1 MKTTTIL
8 AAAHVPAAEAIRTS
22 EPNKPIERAKH
33 MKPKLLHYGLSLLAC
48 VTLFGVTAAGA
59 QDVAP
64 SNDDSFKKYGQ
75 EFKGKIGR
83 TYEESVEWYPEGVK
97 PKPGTPNV
105 LTIYLDD
112 VGFAQYGCFG
122 GLINTPNIDALAAD
136 GLRYNNFHTPA
147 LCSPSRAALMAG
159 RNTHKIGLGSHA
171 LTAMGFPGYNG
182 TPPESAKSIAKHFQH
197 AGFETFAIGKW
208 DHTPLPEA
216 SHSGPFH
223 HWASGEGFDH
233 FYGFMAADADD
244 YRTLLYND
252 HRPSETWMDKP
263 GYHLTT
269 DLADRAIDN
278 FTSHASIY
286 PDRPFFLFWAPSA
299 MHSPHQVQQKYID
312 LYKGKFDMGWDKARE
327 AIFAKQMAM
336 KILPAGT
343 KLSTGIPEIP
353 RWDSLS
359 ADQKK
364 LYARQMEVFAGQMT
378 QTDEQ
383 IGRMIATLKRT
394 GQYDNTLIMLTAD
407 NGASGEGGL
416 NGLYNE
422 SLLANGLQASLEENM
437 KHYDEW
443 GGPNTYPHYHAGWA
457 MAGNTPFKYC
467 KQIVHNGGIAD
478 ALIIS
483 WPKGIK
489 SKGEIRNQYSYVTD
503 LMVTA
508 LEVTGTKFMEEVD
521 GVKQMPV
528 DGISLAYS
536 FNKADAPSART
547 EQYYEQLGNRAMYQD
562 GWKAVT
568 IHGNRMPWNTVGV
581 FPFDKDVWEL
591 YNLNDDFSETE
602 NLAAKHPEKLEALK
616 KLWDEQAFKNNVY
629 PLNDDMNGRVAKQFS
644 RAFGDR
650 KSFTYYW
657 PGAERILEGVS
668 APIKNKS
675 HTIETTLDLKGD
687 EEGVIVACGGVNA
700 GYTLFIADHKLHYE
714 YNHFNAERYSV
725 VSPVLPKG
733 KVDLKFNFIKTGML
747 KGTGELYVNGKKV
760 AEAAIEK
767 TVSGAFSLN
776 ESFDV
781 GVDNGTPVSKNYK
794 AKDHFRFTGE
804 IDKVVINLIPDAAK

>member
-1 MKTTTIL
+1 MKTIFAT
-8 AAAHVPAAEAIRTS
+8 
-22 EPNKPIERAKH
+22 
-33 MKPKLLHYGLSLLAC
+33 LSLALGAAMA
-48 VTLFGVTAAGA
+48 LSAGA

-64 SNDDSFKKYGQ
+64 SNDESFKKYGQ

-105 LTIYLDD
+105 LMILLDD

-122 GLINTPNIDALAAD
+122 GLINTPNMDALAAD
-136 GLRYNNFHTPA
+136 GLRYNNYHTPA

-171 LTAMGFPGYNG
+171 LSAMGFPGYNG
-182 TPPESAKSIAKHFQH
+182 TPPESAKSLAKHFQH

-216 SHSGPFH
+216 SGSGPFH

-244 YRTLLYND
+244 YRTLLWED
-252 HRPSETWMDKP
+252 HRAAETWMDKP

-278 FTSHASIY
+278 ITSHVSIY

-312 LYKGKFDMGWDKARE
+312 MYKGKFDMGWDKARE
-327 AIFAKQMAM
+327 QILAKQMAM
-336 KILPAGT
+336 KILPTGT
-343 KLSTGIPEIP
+343 KLSNGIPEIP
-353 RWDSLS
+353 RWDSLN

-407 NGASGEGGL
+407 NGCSGEGGL
-416 NGLYNE
+416 NGTYNE
-422 SLLANGLQASLEENM
+422 SRVLNGYQTSFEENM

-443 GGPNTYPHYHAGWA
+443 GGQNTYPHYHAGWA

-478 ALIIS
+478 SLIIT

-489 SKGEIRNQYSYVTD
+489 AKGEVRNQYSYVTD

-508 LEVTGTKFMEEVD
+508 LEVTGTAFLPEVD
-521 GVKQMPV
+521 GIKQMPV

-547 EQYYEQLGNRAMYQD
+547 EQYYEQLGNRAMYKD

-568 IHGNRMPWNTVGV
+568 IHGNRMPWNIGGTS
-581 FPFDKDVWEL
+581 PFDKDVWEL
-591 YNLNDDFSETE
+591 YNLNEDFSET
-602 NLAAKHPEKLEALK
+602 NDLAAKNPAKLEELK
-616 KLWDEQAFKNNVY
+616 KLWDEQAWKNNVY
-629 PLNDDMNGRVAKQFS
+629 PLYDDVAARLATQFS

-650 KSFTYYW
+650 KSFTYYA
-657 PGAERILEGVS
+657 PGAERIAEAVS

-687 EEGVIVACGGVNA
+687 EEGVIVACGGVNG
-700 GYTLFIADHKLHYE
+700 GYTLFIADHKLHYD
-714 YNHFNAERYSV
+714 YNHFNAERYEV
-725 VSPVLPKG
+725 VSPVLPTG

-747 KGTGELYVNGKKV
+747 KGTGELFVNGKKV
-760 AEAAIEK
+760 AEAPIDK
-767 TVSGAFSLN
+767 TAPGTFSLS
-776 ESFDV
+776 ETFDV

-794 AKDHFRFTGE
+794 AQDHFPFTGQ
-804 IDKVVINLIPDAAK
+804 IDKVVINLIPEGTDKAK

>member
-1 MKTTTIL
+1 MRRTIL
-8 AAAHVPAAEAIRTS
+8 TTLALVCGLASFTANAQNAE
-22 EPNKPIERAKH
+22 PQK
-33 MKPKLLHYGLSLLAC
+33 
-48 VTLFGVTAAGA
+48 
-59 QDVAP
+59 
-64 SNDDSFKKYGQ
+64 DDSFAKYGQ

-83 TYEESVEWYPEGVK
+83 TYAESVEWYPEAKK

-105 LTIYLDD
+105 LIIYLDD
-112 VGFAQYGCFG
+112 VGFAQYGSFG
-122 GLINTPNIDALAAD
+122 GLIKTPNIDALAAD

-171 LTAMGFPGYNG
+171 LSAMGFPGYNG
-182 TPPESAKSIAKHFQH
+182 TPPESAKSLAKDFQH
-197 AGFETFAIGKW
+197 AGFETFALGKW

-216 SHSGPFH
+216 SQSGPFH

-244 YRTLLYND
+244 YRTLLWND
-252 HRPSETWMDKP
+252 HRPSETWMGKP

-278 FTSHASIY
+278 ITQHVSIY
-286 PDRPFFLFWAPSA
+286 PDRPFFMFWAPSA
-299 MHSPHQVQQKYID
+299 MHSPHQVAQRYID
-312 LYKGKFDMGWDKARE
+312 MYKGKFDMGWDKARE
-327 AIFAKQMAM
+327 MIFANQMKM
-336 KILPAGT
+336 GILPEGT
-343 KLSTGIPEIP
+343 KLSNGIPEIP
-353 RWDSLS
+353 KWDSLS
-359 ADQKK
+359 AEQKK
-364 LYARQMEVFAGQMT
+364 LYARQMEVFAGMMT
-378 QTDEQ
+378 QTDDQ
-383 IGRMIATLKRT
+383 VGRIIETLKRT
-394 GQYDNTLIMLTAD
+394 GQYDNTLTILTAD

-422 SLLANGLQASLEENM
+422 SLVINGAQASLEENM

-467 KQIVHNGGIAD
+467 KQIVHNGGVAD
-478 ALIIS
+478 SLFIT
-483 WPKGIK
+483 WPKGIQA
-489 SKGEIRNQYSYVTD
+489 KGEIRNQYSYVTD

-508 LEVTGTKFMEEVD
+508 LQVTGTPFMEEVD

-536 FNKADAPSART
+536 FNNADAPSART
-547 EQYYEQLGNRAMYQD
+547 EQYYEQFGNRAMYKD

-568 IHGNRMPWNTVGV
+568 IHGNRMPWVTAGT

-591 YNLNDDFSETE
+591 YNLNEDFSETN
-602 NLAAKHPEKLEALK
+602 NLADKNPGKLEELK
-616 KLWDEQAFKNNVY
+616 KEWDEQAWKNNVY
-629 PLNDDMNGRVAKQFS
+629 PLYDDLNKRVATQFK

-657 PGAERILEGVS
+657 PGAERIAEAVS
-668 APIKNKS
+668 APVKNTS
-675 HTIETTLDLKGD
+675 HTIETTLDLKGN
-687 EEGVIVACGGVNA
+687 EEGVIVACGGVNG

-714 YNHFNAERYSV
+714 YNNFNSQRYAI
-725 VSPVLPKG
+725 VSPVLPTG
-733 KVDLKFNFIKTGML
+733 NVALKFNFIKTGML

-760 AEAAIEK
+760 AEGVIDH
-767 TVSGAFSLN
+767 TTPGAFSLS
-776 ESFDV
+776 ETFDI
-781 GVDNGTPVSKNYK
+781 GVDNGTPVSNNYK
-794 AKDHFRFTGE
+794 QKDHFPFTGQINKVTITLIAPDTDKEKETNAASE
-804 IDKVVINLIPDAAK
+804 ID

>member
-1 MKTTTIL
+1 MKTSRTQAFCAVGI
-8 AAAHVPAAEAIRTS
+8 AALGIALTVMACATQESSRAAQPEGDAF
-22 EPNKPIERAKH
+22 A
-33 MKPKLLHYGLSLLAC
+33 
-48 VTLFGVTAAGA
+48 
-59 QDVAP
+59 
-64 SNDDSFKKYGQ
+64 KYGQ

-105 LTIYLDD
+105 LIIYLDD

-122 GLINTPNIDALAAD
+122 GLMNTPNMDALAAD

-216 SHSGPFH
+216 SRSGPFQ

-244 YRTLLYND
+244 YRTLLYDD
-252 HRPSETWMDKP
+252 HTPSETWMGDP
-263 GYHLTT
+263 DYHLTT
-269 DLADRAIDN
+269 DLADRAIEN
-278 FTSHASIY
+278 ITSHVSIY

-299 MHSPHQVQQKYID
+299 MHSPHQVQQRYID
-312 LYKGKFDMGWDKARE
+312 MYKGKFDMGWDKARE
-327 AIFAKQMAM
+327 IIHAKQLEM
-336 KILPAGT
+336 KIIPAGT

-353 RWDSLS
+353 RWESLN

-364 LYARQMEVFAGQMT
+364 LYARQMEVFAGMMT

-383 IGRMIATLKRT
+383 IGRIIANLKRT

-407 NGASGEGGL
+407 NGCSGEGGL

-422 SLLANGLQASLEENM
+422 SLVLNGMQASLEENM
-437 KHYDEW
+437 KHYDDW

-457 MAGNTPFKYC
+457 MAGNTPFKYS
-467 KQIVHNGGIAD
+467 KQIVHNGGVAD
-478 ALIIS
+478 ALIIT

-489 SKGEIRNQYSYVTD
+489 GKGEIRNQYSYVTD

-508 LEVTGTKFMEEVD
+508 LEVTGTKFMEEME

-547 EQYYEQLGNRAMYQD
+547 EQYYEQLGNRAMYKD

-568 IHGNRMPWNTVGV
+568 IHGNRMPWVTAGT
-581 FPFDKDVWEL
+581 FDFSKDVWEL
-591 YNLNDDFSETE
+591 YNLNEDFSETN
-602 NLAAKHPEKLEALK
+602 NLAEKYPEKLEELK
-616 KLWDEQAFKNNVY
+616 QLWDEQAWQNNVY
-629 PLNDDMNGRVAKQFS
+629 PLYDDGAARIAKQFS
-644 RAFGDR
+644 RAFGDQKR
-650 KSFTYYW
+650 FVYYW
-657 PGAERILEGVS
+657 PGAERISEGVS

-687 EEGVIVACGGVNA
+687 EEGVIVACGGVNG
-700 GYTLFIADHKLHYE
+700 GYTLFIADHQVHYE
-714 YNHFNAERYSV
+714 YNNFNANRYAI
-725 VSPVLPKG
+725 VSPELPKG
-733 KVDLKFNFIKTGML
+733 KVDIKFSFIKTGML
-747 KGTGELYVNGKKV
+747 KGIGELYVNGKKV
-760 AEAAIEK
+760 AEGALDK
-767 TVSGAFSLN
+767 TTPGTFSLN

-781 GVDNGTPVSKNYK
+781 GVDSGTPVSNNYK
-794 AKDHFRFTGE
+794 AKDHFPFTGVL
-804 IDKVVINLIPDAAK
+804 DKVAITLTSPEADMIK

>member
-1 MKTTTIL
+1 MNPERKQYVKRIALTTLVLAFAL
-8 AAAHVPAAEAIRTS
+8 AAS
-22 EPNKPIERAKH
+22 
-33 MKPKLLHYGLSLLAC
+33 SW
-48 VTLFGVTAAGA
+48 A
-59 QDVAP
+59 QNTTP
-64 SNDDSFKKYGQ
+64 STDDSFAKYGQ
-75 EFKGKIGR
+75 EFKGKIGK
-83 TYEESVEWYPEGVK
+83 TYEESVEWYPETRK
-97 PKPGTPNV
+97 PKLGTPNV
-105 LTIYLDD
+105 LMIYLDD

-147 LCSPSRAALMAG
+147 LCSPSRAALMAA
-159 RNTHKIGLGSHA
+159 RNTHKIGLGSHSA
-171 LTAMGFPGYNG
+171 TAMGFPGYNG

-216 SHSGPFH
+216 SGSGPFH
-223 HWASGEGFDH
+223 RWASGEGFDH

-244 YRTLLYND
+244 YRTLLWND
-252 HRPSETWMDKP
+252 HRPLESWMNKKD
-263 GYHLTT
+263 YHLTT
-269 DLADRAIDN
+269 DLADRAIEN

-299 MHSPHQVQQKYID
+299 MHSPHQVQQRYID
-312 LYKGKFDMGWDKARE
+312 MYKGKFDMGWDKARE
-327 AIFAKQMAM
+327 MIFAKQTAM

-343 KLSTGIPEIP
+343 KLSNGVPEIP
-353 RWDSLS
+353 KWDSLS

-364 LYARQMEVFAGQMT
+364 LYARQMEVFAGMMT

-383 IGRMIATLKRT
+383 VGRMIATLKRT

-422 SLLANGLQASLEENM
+422 SLTVNGMPASLEENM

-457 MAGNTPFKYC
+457 MAGNTPFKYF

-478 ALIIS
+478 SLIIT

-489 SKGEIRNQYSYVTD
+489 AKGEIRNQYSYVTD

-508 LEVTGTKFMEEVD
+508 MEVTGTKFMEEID

-536 FNKADAPSART
+536 FNNGHARSART
-547 EQYYEQLGNRAMYQD
+547 EQYYEQLGSRAMYKD

-568 IHGNRMPWNTVGV
+568 IHGNRMPWVTAGT
-581 FPFDKDVWEL
+581 FDFSKDVWEL
-591 YNLNDDFSETE
+591 YNLNEDFAETD
-602 NLAAKHPEKLEALK
+602 NLAARNPQKLEELQ
-616 KLWDEQAFKNNVY
+616 KLWDEQAWKNNVY
-629 PLNDDMNGRVAKQFS
+629 PLYDDMNGRIAKQFA

-650 KSFTYYW
+650 KSFNYYA
-657 PGAERILEGVS
+657 PGAVRIPEAVS
-668 APIKNKS
+668 APVKNKS

-687 EEGVIVACGGVNA
+687 EEGVIVACGGVNG
-700 GYTLFIADHKLHYE
+700 GYTLFIAGGKLHYD
-714 YNHFNAERYSV
+714 YNYFNAARYEV
-725 VSPVLPKG
+725 VSPKLPKG
-733 KVDLKFNFIKTGML
+733 KVDLKFNFVKTGML
-747 KGTGELYVNGKKV
+747 KGTGELWVNGKKV
-760 AEAAIEK
+760 AEAPIAK
-767 TVSGAFSLN
+767 TVPGAFSLS
-776 ESFDV
+776 ETFDL
-781 GVDNGTPVSKNYK
+781 GVDNGTPVSNNYK
-794 AKDHFRFTGE
+794 AKDHFPFTGQ
-804 IDKVVINLIPDAAK
+804 IDKVVITLTGEDADQAKEINNTELVD

>member
-1 MKTTTIL
+1 MIFK
-8 AAAHVPAAEAIRTS
+8 
-22 EPNKPIERAKH
+22 
-33 MKPKLLHYGLSLLAC
+33 KLKARMALFVSVLIGFNSFGL
-48 VTLFGVTAAGA
+48 TA
-59 QDVAP
+59 
-64 SNDDSFKKYGQ
+64 DDSFAKYGQ

-83 TYEESVEWYPEGVK
+83 TYAESVEWYPEANK

-105 LTIYLDD
+105 LLIYLDD
-112 VGFAQYGCFG
+112 VGFSQYGSFG

-136 GLRYNNFHTPA
+136 GLRYTNFHTPA

-216 SHSGPFH
+216 SASGPFH

-244 YRTLLYND
+244 YRTLLWND
-252 HRPSETWMDKP
+252 HQPSETWMNKP

-269 DLADRAIDN
+269 DLADHAIDN
-278 FTSHASIY
+278 ITSHVSIY
-286 PDRPFFLFWAPSA
+286 PEQPFFLFWAPSA
-299 MHSPHQVQQKYID
+299 MHSPHQVAQKYID
-312 LYKGKFDMGWDKARE
+312 MYKGKFDMGWDKARE
-327 AIFAKQMAM
+327 MIFAKQMKM
-336 KILPAGT
+336 KILPKGT
-343 KLSTGIPEIP
+343 KLSNGIPEIP
-353 RWDSLS
+353 KWDSLN

-364 LYARQMEVFAGQMT
+364 LYARQMEVFAGMMT

-383 IGRMIATLKRT
+383 VGRIIAALKRT
-394 GQYDNTLIMLTAD
+394 GQYENTLIMLTAD

-416 NGLYNE
+416 NGTFNE
-422 SLLANGLQASLEENM
+422 SRVLNNLQTSFEDNM

-478 ALIIS
+478 SLIIT

-489 SKGEIRNQYSYVTD
+489 AKGEIRNQYAYVTD

-508 LEVTGTKFMEEVD
+508 LEVTGTKFMEEID

-536 FNKADAPSART
+536 FNKAAAPSART
-547 EQYYEQLGNRAMYQD
+547 EQYYEQLGNRAMYKD

-568 IHGNRMPWNTVGV
+568 IHGNRMPWITAGT
-581 FPFDKDVWEL
+581 FPFENDVWEL
-591 YNLNDDFSETE
+591 YNLNEDFSETN
-602 NLAAKHPEKLEALK
+602 NLAAKYPKKLEELK
-616 KLWDEQAFKNNVY
+616 NEWDKQAWANNVY
-629 PLNDDMNGRVAKQFS
+629 PLYDDISNRLANQFR

-650 KSFTYYW
+650 KSFTYYA
-657 PGAERILEGVS
+657 PGAERIAEAVS
-668 APIKNKS
+668 APIKNRS
-675 HTIETTLDLKGD
+675 HTIETTLNLNGT
-687 EEGVIVACGGVNA
+687 EEGVIVACGGVNG
-700 GYTLFIADHKLHYE
+700 GYTLFIADHKLHYD
-714 YNHFNAERYSV
+714 YNYFNTDRYAV
-725 VSPVLPKG
+725 VSPELPVG
-733 KVDLKFNFIKTGML
+733 KVDLKFNFVKTGMF

-760 AEAAIEK
+760 AESAIDH
-767 TVSGAFSLN
+767 TAPGTFSLS
-776 ESFDV
+776 ETFDV
-781 GVDNGTPVSKNYK
+781 GVDNGTPVSNNYK
-794 AKDHFRFTGE
+794 MKDHFPFTGQ
-804 IDKVVINLIPDAAK
+804 IDKVVIKLAD

>member
-1 MKTTTIL
+1 MSVHHELTMT
-8 AAAHVPAAEAIRTS
+8 
-22 EPNKPIERAKH
+22 KPFPMA
-33 MKPKLLHYGLSLLAC
+33 SLL
-48 VTLFGVTAAGA
+48 LLLTALCHTALAQSHGA
-59 QDVAP
+59 AP
-64 SNDDSFKKYGQ
+64 AQPDDSFAKYGQ

-83 TYEESVEWYPEGVK
+83 TYEESVEWYPEAVK
-97 PKPGTPNV
+97 PAPGSPNV
-105 LTIYLDD
+105 LIIYLDD

-122 GLINTPNIDALAAD
+122 GLIHTPNIDALAAD

-171 LTAMGFPGYNG
+171 LSAMGFPGYNG

-216 SHSGPFH
+216 SQSGPFH
-223 HWASGEGFDH
+223 RWASGEGFDH

-244 YRTLLYND
+244 YRTLLWED
-252 HRPSETWMDKP
+252 HRPSETWMNKP

-299 MHSPHQVQQKYID
+299 MHSPHQVEQKYID
-312 LYKGKFDMGWDKARE
+312 MYKGKFDMGWDKARE
-327 AIFAKQMAM
+327 QIFARQMAM

-343 KLSTGIPEIP
+343 KLSDGIPEIP
-353 RWDSLS
+353 RWDTLS
-359 ADQKK
+359 EDQKK
-364 LYARQMEVFAGQMT
+364 LYARQMEVFAGMMT
-378 QTDEQ
+378 HTDEQ
-383 IGRMIATLKRT
+383 VGRMIATLKRI

-422 SLLANGLQASLEENM
+422 SLVLNGMQASLEENM
-437 KHYDEW
+437 KRYDSW

-478 ALIIS
+478 SLIIT

-489 SKGEIRNQYSYVTD
+489 TPGEIRSQYCYVTD

-508 LEVTGTKFMEEVD
+508 LEVTGTKFMDELD

-528 DGISLAYS
+528 DGISLVYS
-536 FNKADAPSART
+536 FNQADAPSART
-547 EQYYEQLGNRAMYQD
+547 EQYYEQLGNRAMYKD

-568 IHGNRMPWNTVGV
+568 IHGNRMPWVTAGTYD
-581 FPFDKDVWEL
+581 FSKDVWEL
-591 YNLNDDFSETE
+591 YNLNEDFAETN
-602 NLAAKHPEKLEALK
+602 NLADKRPEKLEELK
-616 KLWDEQAFKNNVY
+616 KVWDEHAWKNNVY
-629 PLNDDMNGRVAKQFS
+629 PLYDDVNSRVAKQFS

-650 KSFTYYW
+650 QAFTYYW
-657 PGAERILEGVS
+657 PGAERIAEAVS

-675 HTIETTLDLKGD
+675 HTIETTLDLKGG
-687 EEGVIVACGGVNA
+687 EEGVIVACGGVNG
-700 GYTLFIADHKLHYE
+700 GYTLFIADGKLHYG
-714 YNHFNAERYSV
+714 YNYFNAERYEV
-725 VSPVLPKG
+725 VSPALPTG
-733 KVDLKFNFIKTGML
+733 KVDLKFNFVKTGMC
-747 KGTGELYVNGKKV
+747 KGVGQLYVNGKKV
-760 AEAAIEK
+760 AEGAIDK
-767 TVSGAFSLN
+767 TVPGTFSLS
-776 ESFDV
+776 ETFDV
-781 GVDNGTPVSKNYK
+781 GVDNGTPVSNNYK
-794 AKDHFRFTGE
+794 AKDHFRFTGQL
-804 IDKVVINLIPDAAK
+804 DKVTIHLVADGADTAK